1 MRRLRIVI
9 PAVILG
15 MAAILVV
22 LTFFHPTINTPFP
35 IDPGKVSI
43 SGTKVTMELPRVTGY
58 TSDQRPYELTA
69 DTAVQDLA
77 RLDVLDLHTLRAKV
91 ELKDGQHVNLN
102 SVAGVYDTKAEVLKL
117 NEHIVITSSSGYEG
131 HLTEATVLTSKGV
144 VTSEMPVDLKL
155 PNNGFLHAKRLEIR
169 DNGDFIRFYG
179 GIELTLNN
187 PDQQMHPQDPHPQ
200 DARPKDGQP
209 RDGQPKDGHP
219 QNGHPQEAAPVA
231 RNNLREPAAEE
242 TELAQE
248 PIYPLFAQ
256 PVIPPVMFPPA
267 QAAPAPAPTAPGQR
281 TPLPPRRA
289 PSPQ

>member
-1 MRRLRIVI
+1 MFRTAARHSLLVRRLRIVI
-9 PAVILG
+9 PTVILG
-15 MAAILVV
+15 IAAILVV
-22 LTFFHPTINTPFP
+22 VTFFQPFRLITPFP

-43 SGTKVTMELPRVTGY
+43 QGTKVTMELPRVTGF

-77 RLDVLDLHTLRAKV
+77 KLEVLDLHTLRAKV
-91 ELKDGQHVNLN
+91 DLKDGQHVNLT
-102 SVAGVYDTKAEVLKL
+102 SVAGVYDTKAEVLQL

-131 HLTEATVLTSKGV
+131 HLTQATVLTSKGI

-169 DNGDFIRFYG
+169 DNGDYIRFYG
-179 GIELTLNN
+179 GVDLTLNN
-187 PDQQMHPQDPHPQ
+187 PDQQMHPQDAHPQ
-200 DARPKDGQP
+200 DA
-209 RDGQPKDGHP
+209 HP
-219 QNGHPQEAAPVA
+219 QDGHPQEAAPSA
-231 RNNLREPAAEE
+231 RNQLREPATQE

-256 PVIPPVMFPPA
+256 PMIPPVMFPPA
-267 QAAPAPAPTAPGQR
+267 QAAPAPAQPAPAPAAPTQR
-281 TPLPPRRA
+281 TPRRA